1 MSEELELYDDNYEEL
16 LAEQRHKELLA
27 AFTKLGASIMD
38 KSSNKD
44 VVEAVSKLGKSI
56 EQFVLQSKVE
66 PVVNVETNQDAV
78 VSSVGDM
85 GVKILKGLNDLRDM
99 LGKPEVKKKWECNV
113 TRDRHGYIDKLTLV
127 QI

>member
-1 MSEELELYDDNYEEL
+1 MSEDLELYDENYEEL

-38 KSSNKD
+38 KSGNKE
-44 VVEAVSKLGKSI
+44 VVDAVHKLGKSI
-56 EQFVLQSKVE
+56 EQFVVKSKTE

-85 GVKILKGLNDLRDM
+85 GEKILKGLNDLKSM
-99 LGKPEVKKKWECNV
+99 LDKPEVKKKWECNV
-113 TRDRHGYIDKLTLV
+113 TRDRHGYIDKLTLIQV
-127 QI
+127 